1 LDHLTDFSPPV
12 LSKQEASERT
22 AQFHELY
29 YYARLW
35 ETTRWLGVPTYKCPL
50 DMWVYQEILSETR
63 PEVVVECGTAF
74 GGSAL
79 FMATVMD
86 QIGVGQVVTVDITAQ
101 PNLPRHPRIEYLSGS
116 TADARTLDQVRSRI
130 RPGART
136 MVILDSLHTRDHV
149 LAELELFWPLVT
161 PGCYLV
167 VEDTNI
173 NGHPVQTDFEPDRGP
188 GAYEA
193 VEIFLRQD
201 RPFERDPSRER
212 LLLTFNPGGYLRR
225 V

>member
-1 LDHLTDFSPPV
+1 MDHPTDFSPPV
-12 LSKQEASERT
+12 VSQREARERT

-29 YYARLW
+29 YYSRLW

-63 PEVVVECGTAF
+63 PDVVVECGTAF

-79 FMATVMD
+79 FLATVMD
-86 QIGVGQVVTVDITAQ
+86 QIGVGKVVTVDITPQ

-116 TADARTLDQVRSRI
+116 TADAGTLDHVRARI
-130 RPGART
+130 SPGERT

-161 PGCYLV
+161 PGCYLI

-173 NGHPVQTDFEPDRGP
+173 NGHPVHTDFGPDRGP

-193 VEIFLRQD
+193 VEEFLQQD
-201 RPFERDPSRER
+201 RPFERDASRER